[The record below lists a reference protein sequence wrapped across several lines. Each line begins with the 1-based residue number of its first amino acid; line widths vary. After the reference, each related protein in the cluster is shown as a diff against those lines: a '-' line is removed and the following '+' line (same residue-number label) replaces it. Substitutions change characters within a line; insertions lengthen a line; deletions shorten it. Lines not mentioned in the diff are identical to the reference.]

1 MGKIIKYCAVCEE
14 SFAENFS
21 FCPNCAADLQTFEMN
36 PVLSKKEFEDSIKLF
51 EGKVISEN
59 EFYNV
64 TFVEGKGS
72 KKRRS
77 LLLGATILVMGGA
90 VFSLIGSIYNADA
103 YVGGLDDS
111 LVYIAN
117 ISNENES
124 IVKDLEMPEERKK
137 GDGSGGGGGGRKD
150 KEEVSKGDLPPQFKE
165 KPLLTPSKEDIS
177 VTDPS
182 IKVIR
187 GTKGPND
194 IIPEKR
200 SKTNGLPNST
210 YEVASDGYSDANLG
224 MGKDGN
230 SGIGNRG
237 RDGVGTDGTGG
248 IGYNIGDKYGN
259 RKGSSEDAELD
270 RERDKET
277 PPQIAK
283 GVTTA
288 LKITEKPRA
297 IYTQEGRK
305 NQTSGTVTL
314 RVTFMA
320 NGSIGNI
327 AVVSGLPDGLTEQA
341 IAAARNIQFEPAKRN
356 GVAQT
361 VTKQVQY
368 TFTLY

>member
-14 SFAENFS
+14 SFAERFS

-36 PVLSKKEFEDSIKLF
+36 PVLSKKEFEDSIKQF
-51 EGKVISEN
+51 EGKVISEK

-72 KKRRS
+72 TKRRS
-77 LLLGATILVMGGA
+77 LLLGATLLVMGGA

-103 YVGGLDDS
+103 YVGALEDS
-111 LVYIAN
+111 LVYVSS
-117 ISNENES
+117 ISEDDPYKIEEPDLPQD
-124 IVKDLEMPEERKK
+124 KDH
-137 GDGSGGGGGGRKD
+137 GGGGSGGNKD
-150 KEEVSKGDLPPQFKE
+150 PNPVSKGVLASQSE
-165 KPLLTPSKEDIS
+165 KPLIAPSVTMTK
-177 VTDPS
+177 VTDPA
-182 IKVIR
+182 IKVR
-187 GTKGPND
+187 METKGVV
-194 IIPEKR
+194 KR
-200 SKTNGLPNST
+200 EPTDQPYGDENSKYDVL
-210 YEVASDGYSDANLG
+210 SDG
-224 MGKDGN
+224 DGEN
-230 SGIGNRG
+230 GGQGNG
-237 RDGVGTDGTGG
+237 RDRGQGPGKGPGG
-248 IGYNIGDKYGN
+248 GPGSGPGYGPGPGGPGIPQKNPPKIDP
-259 RKGSSEDAELD
+259 D
-270 RERDKET
+270 ET
-277 PPQIAK
+277 EPPQMPK

-297 IYTQEGRK
+297 IYTQEARK